1 MSMIKHTA
9 LFFATC
15 SCVRFI
21 FTNQIA
27 PHWRQQREREMEK
40 NMISNKM
47 SSGVFVLRNVYIS
60 VMHSH
65 CFLIIFFFNELTG
78 NDTAKSHVYDDIKLY

>member
-1 MSMIKHTA
+1 
-9 LFFATC
+9 
-15 SCVRFI
+15 
-21 FTNQIA
+21 
-27 PHWRQQREREMEK
+27 
-40 NMISNKM
+40 M